1 MVRFLI
7 EKGDCLEKL
16 KQVPDDYIDLI
27 LTDPPY
33 NISKDNNF
41 TSMGRSGIDFGEWD
55 HNADLTSWIEEGARV
70 LKPGGGMV
78 IFNAW
83 LKLPNIENACEDS
96 GLIVKDLLRWEKSN
110 PMPRNR
116 NRRYIVDY
124 EFALWIVKKGRY
136 LLRYEKY

>member
-41 TSMGRSGIDFGEWD
+41 TSMGRSSIDFGEWD
-55 HNADLTSWIEEGARV
+55 HNADLTSWIKEGARV
-70 LKPGGGMV
+70 LKPGGGV
-78 IFNAW
+78 Q
-83 LKLPNIENACEDS
+83 
-96 GLIVKDLLRWEKSN
+96 
-110 PMPRNR
+110 
-116 NRRYIVDY
+116 
-124 EFALWIVKKGRY
+124 
-136 LLRYEKY
+136 